1 MSRQLTA
8 DMKTR
13 SLAEIAREAEAHVV
27 GGEYESSERELA
39 RIDRGLRA
47 ADERRFASDQQVDAA
62 LNELRNA

>member
-13 SLAEIAREAEAHVV
+13 PPAEIAREAEAR
-27 GGEYESSERELA
+27 GGRGEYESSELELA

-62 LNELRNA
+62 LN